1 MTVKDRRKQI
11 IDELSLVPLR
21 LPEHD
26 TAERIEQLGESIHSA
41 VLEFRPSIA
50 QEPPANITGLI
61 DVNPRTTFD
70 RIAEMLCIRV
80 ETVDWLDAVTLAM
93 WVEFAATIFLS
104 RSLRSIERALMLAH
118 ELAHERFRRAP
129 HREVL
134 YLTLALLLPRSLVAL
149 LPPGK
154 PISGL
159 ALQRVCPWPVP
170 IELCE
175 ARAQMFR
182 QAECA
187 A

>member
-1 MTVKDRRKQI
+1 MSAKDRRKQI
-11 IDELSLVPLR
+11 IDELVLVPER

-41 VLEFRPSIA
+41 VLEFQPSLA
-50 QEPPANITGLI
+50 SAPPANVTGLI

-80 ETVDWLDAVTLAM
+80 DTVDWLDPSTLAL
-93 WVEFAATIFLS
+93 WVEFAATILLS
-104 RSLRSIERALMLAH
+104 RALRSLERALMLAH

-134 YLTLALLLPRSLVAL
+134 YLTLALLLPRSLLAL
-149 LPPGK
+149 LPPGRVVT
-154 PISGL
+154 GM

-175 ARAQMFR
+175 ARAAMFR
-182 QAECA
+182 RAECA